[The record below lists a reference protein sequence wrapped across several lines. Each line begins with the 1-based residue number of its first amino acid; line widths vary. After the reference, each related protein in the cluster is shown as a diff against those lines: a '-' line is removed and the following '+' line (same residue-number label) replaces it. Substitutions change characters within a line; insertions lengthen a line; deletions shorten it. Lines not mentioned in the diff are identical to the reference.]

1 MHDRAQQLAKKK
13 RAKRQSRMLD
23 AAPLIFQ
30 AFDGLRKKAFKESD
44 LAAILGRNRR
54 NWNIP
59 DYVSVDRFISFLRDE
74 GQLQVAELNAS
85 AGSDLRRFIW
95 GEASPLSLG
104 VSLRPDAYLSH
115 GTAVYV
121 HGLTQQLPRIIYIN
135 KEQSYKPRP
144 SLSPTQETLNRAFSR
159 PQRTSALSYSY
170 GEWSFVILS
179 GKNTNRLEVSP
190 TAISVIEE
198 VDVTRIERTLIDISV
213 RPAYA
218 GGVFQVLETY
228 RMAKDRMSV
237 STLIATLKKLDY
249 VYPYHQAI
257 GFYMERA
264 GYEPSRYERLLSL
277 GTNFDFY
284 LGYDI
289 KDKQFDPKWRLFFPR
304 GL

>member
-1 MHDRAQQLAKKK
+1 MHVPHEQLTKKK
-13 RAKRQSRMLD
+13 NKRRSRMLD
-23 AAPLIFQ
+23 AASQIF
-30 AFDGLRKKAFKESD
+30 ATFEGLRKKAFKESD
-44 LAAILGRNRR
+44 LSAILTRNRKT
-54 NWNIP
+54 WDIP

-74 GQLQVAELNAS
+74 GQLQVAELEAS
-85 AGSDLRRFIW
+85 VGRGLRRFIW
-95 GEASPLSLG
+95 GAASPLSLG

-159 PQRTSALSYSY
+159 PQRVSALSYSY
-170 GEWSFVILS
+170 TEWSFVVLN

-190 TAISVIEE
+190 TAINATEE
-198 VDVTRIERTLIDISV
+198 VDVTRIERTLIDIAV

-218 GGVFQVLETY
+218 GGVFQVLEAY

-249 VYPYHQAI
+249 IYPYHQAI

-264 GYEPSRYERLLSL
+264 DYEPSRYERLLNL

-289 KDKQFDPKWRLFFPR
+289 KDKQYDPKWRLFFPR